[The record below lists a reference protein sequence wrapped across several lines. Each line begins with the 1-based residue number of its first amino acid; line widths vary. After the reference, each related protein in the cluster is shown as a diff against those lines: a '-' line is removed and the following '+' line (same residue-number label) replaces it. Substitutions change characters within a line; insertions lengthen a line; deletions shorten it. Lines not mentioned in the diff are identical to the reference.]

1 MVGLV
6 LLERGFIPPPPTPQ
20 SLLYT
25 MALCVFIT
33 MALCVFIH
41 RLLIRSPPP
50 FPPITHTGLPT
61 YSLVQNQHFVNY
73 MVALYNDWISNLSGK
88 ESFIKGGFLS
98 CYWMPWIMILYTKII
113 QYILLKCEH
122 KKNDKNKMSVLFLCQ
137 GLMKF
142 TDFCTRRL
150 WATEC
155 FKC

>member
-6 LLERGFIPPPPTPQ
+6 LLERGFIPPPPPPKVCCIPWRCAY
-20 SLLYT
+20 LLPWRCAY
-25 MALCVFIT
+25 LFIDYLYE
-33 MALCVFIH
+33 A
-41 RLLIRSPPP
+41 PPP

-73 MVALYNDWISNLSGK
+73 MVSLYNDWISNLSGK